1 MIRHIFIATIKEGVA
16 DEDIQKEMEFMRSMK
31 NDVAE
36 IKEIVVGKST
46 GWLGLNDVVT
56 MTIDVN
62 NKDDF
67 DKVMQSEAHQKVSA
81 TASDFFKT
89 DNFIITQIE
98 Y

>member
-1 MIRHIFIATIKEGVA
+1 MIRHIFIATIKEGIS
-16 DEDIQKEMEFMRSMK
+16 DEALQKEMELMRGMK
-31 NDVAE
+31 NDVSE

-67 DKVMQSEAHQKVSA
+67 DKVMQSEVHQKISV
-81 TASDFFKT
+81 TAPDFFKT
-89 DNFIITQIE
+89 DNFMMTQIE

>member
-16 DEDIQKEMEFMRSMK
+16 DEDIQKEMELMRGMK

-36 IKEIVVGKST
+36 IKEIIVGKSA
-46 GWLGLNDVVT
+46 GWLGLNDVVV

-67 DKVMQSEAHQKVSA
+67 DKVMQSEAHQKVSM
-81 TASDFFKT
+81 TAPDFFKT
-89 DNFIITQIE
+89 DNFIMTQIE